1 MRRGYSVLNAHANLR
16 DFNADTISLY
26 KKHIV
31 DIETT
36 RAELHDIYGHYLVDA
51 APIDRARVMEYDYN
65 FDRPVSYEYAMPYIE
80 GAVRSMEFLQKGV
93 SVNMPVDFVKSIQV
107 RREELYE

>member
-1 MRRGYSVLNAHANLR
+1 
-16 DFNADTISLY
+16 
-26 KKHIV
+26 
-31 DIETT
+31 
-36 RAELHDIYGHYLVDA
+36 
-51 APIDRARVMEYDYN
+51 MEYDYN

-93 SVNMPVDFVKSIQV
+93 SVNIPVDFVKSIQV